1 MSRLALGVLSVVM
14 MLGAALASAVEPGE
28 MLDDPTLEARA
39 RDLSKG
45 LRCLVCRNENIDDS
59 DAALARDLR
68 ILLRARILAGDTDAQ
83 AVDFIVERYG
93 EYVLLRPKADG
104 SALVL
109 WLAGPAALLLGGGA
123 GADHAAQARARAIAR
138 SVERR
143 GRITLGR
150 GSDQRPV
157 TCRHGCLGGGSSLG
171 SCHSRGRQWHKRI

>member
-109 WLAGPAALLLGGGA
+109 WLAGPAALLLGGGLA
-123 GADHAAQARARAIAR
+123 LTMLRRRARAPLPEA
-138 SVERR
+138 
-143 GRITLGR
+143 L
-150 GSDQRPV
+150 SDEEE
-157 TCRHGCLGGGSSLG
+157 
-171 SCHSRGRQWHKRI
+171 SRLAEVLTKDL